1 MSELESLALLIA
13 DLNTQVRTLQQENA
27 DLREKLVKQEGAD
40 KYTEGGGR

>member
-27 DLREKLVKQEGAD
+27 ELRDKLVNQKVPNE
-40 KYTEGGGR
+40 E